1 MNGAIIYRC
10 TWRAIFSD
18 MDGIYDFLIQD
29 LNGPEAAA
37 GDLVSKE
44 NQDGL
49 LVGTRKKVRKLIL
62 MIFPIN
68 ELKETDSYSATAGV
82 NVVSLNSVRDMDLEF
97 GRVFLQYLPV
107 LLLKVL
113 IRRWRGLYPI
123 V

>member
-1 MNGAIIYRC
+1 MVR
-10 TWRAIFSD
+10 RQR
-18 MDGIYDFLIQD
+18 L
-29 LNGPEAAA
+29 

-49 LVGTRKKVRKLIL
+49 LVGTRKKVKKLIL

-82 NVVSLNSVRDMDLEF
+82 NVVPLNSVRDMDLEF
-97 GRVFLQYLPV
+97 GRVFLQYLPA

>member
-1 MNGAIIYRC
+1 
-10 TWRAIFSD
+10 

-62 MIFPIN
+62 MILPIN
-68 ELKETDSYSATAGV
+68 ELKEPDSCSATAGV